1 MKIEYLKLIN
11 YRNYENQIINF
22 DRGMNIVIGN
32 NGEGKTNL
40 LEAIYLLSTTR
51 SHRVDDNRELIR
63 FDSEFGSVEGLIT
76 LNDLLEGIVIF
87 NNQSSRL
94 SVVVHKKG
102 KTLMINNNPVRKNSE
117 FIGKLNAVLFAPD
130 DMNLFDDSP
139 KIRRRLFDIEIG
151 KLYSIYMYSLSNYL
165 KYLKERNNYLKGNV
179 DRLMLETLT
188 EIMYEPQI
196 RIIKERNSFINRVN
210 KYLSIY
216 YSQISG
222 EEHDLKIEYRSVIA
236 EKENEEVMKQQLIKL
251 YENIRERDI
260 YLKQTNTGV
269 HREDYVFYL
278 DGRDVSMYCSQGQ
291 KRTVILALKM
301 AVVQIIYD
309 IRKEYPVL
317 LLDDLFSE
325 LDSNRRYNV
334 LKMLPSSIQTI
345 ITTTDAREAELI
357 RDKNVNFINIEKG
370 MMENA

>member
-1 MKIEYLKLIN
+1 MYVSSIRLRN

-63 FDSEFGSVEGLIT
+63 FDSEFGSAEG
-76 LNDLLEGIVIF
+76 NVVF

-278 DGRDVSMYCSQGQ
+278 DERDVSMYCSQGQ

>member
-1 MKIEYLKLIN
+1 MYVSSIRLRN
-11 YRNYENQIINF
+11 YRNYENQIIDF
-22 DRGMNIVIGN
+22 DKGMNIVIGN

-40 LEAIYLLSTTR
+40 LESIYLLSTTR
-51 SHRVDDNRELIR
+51 SHRVDDNKELIR
-63 FDSEFGSVEGLIT
+63 FDCEFGNVEG
-76 LNDLLEGIVIF
+76 NVVI
-87 NNQSSRL
+87 NNQNSKL
-94 SVVVHKKG
+94 SVVVQKKG

-139 KIRRRLFDIEIG
+139 RIRRRLFDIEIG
-151 KLYSIYMYSLSNYL
+151 KLYPVYMYSLSNYL

-196 RIIKERNSFINRVN
+196 MIIKERSKFINHVN
-210 KYLSIY
+210 RYLSY
-216 YSQISG
+216 YYNQISG
-222 EEHDLKIEYRSVIA
+222 EKHELNIEYRSVIN
-236 EKENEEVMKQQLIKL
+236 EKENEDVMKEQLTKL

-260 YLKQTNTGV
+260 YLKQTNSGV

-278 DGRDVSMYCSQGQ
+278 DGKDVSMYCSQGQ

-301 AVVQIIYD
+301 SIVQIIYD

-334 LKMLPSSIQTI
+334 LKMLPASVQTI

-357 RDKNVNFINIEKG
+357 RDKNVNFISIEKG

>member
-1 MKIEYLKLIN
+1 MYVSSIRLRN

-22 DRGMNIVIGN
+22 DKGMNIVIGN

-40 LEAIYLLSTTR
+40 LESIYLLSTTR
-51 SHRVDDNRELIR
+51 SHR
-63 FDSEFGSVEGLIT
+63 SVEG
-76 LNDLLEGIVIF
+76 NVIF
-87 NNQSSRL
+87 NNQSSKI

-151 KLYSIYMYSLSNYL
+151 KLYSVYMYSLSNYL

-196 RIIKERNSFINRVN
+196 QIIKERNNFINRVN
-210 KYLSIY
+210 RYLSIY

-222 EEHDLKIEYRSVIA
+222 EEHDLKIEYRSVIT
-236 EKENEEVMKQQLIKL
+236 EKENEEVMKQQLTRL

-260 YLKQTNTGV
+260 YLKQTNTGI
-269 HREDYVFYL
+269 HREDYEFYL
-278 DGRDVSMYCSQGQ
+278 DERDVSMYCSQGQ

>member
-1 MKIEYLKLIN
+1 MYVSSIRLRN
-11 YRNYENQIINF
+11 YRNYENQIISF
-22 DRGMNIVIGN
+22 DKGMNIVIGN

-40 LEAIYLLSTTR
+40 LESIYLLSTTR
-51 SHRVDDNRELIR
+51 SHRIDDNKELIR
-63 FDSEFGSVEGLIT
+63 FDCEFGSVEG
-76 LNDLLEGIVIF
+76 NVIF
-87 NNQSSRL
+87 NNQSSKI

-151 KLYSIYMYSLSNYL
+151 KLYSVYMYSLSNYL

-196 RIIKERNSFINRVN
+196 QIIKERNNFINRVN
-210 KYLSIY
+210 RYLSIY

-222 EEHDLKIEYRSVIA
+222 EEHDLKIEYRSVIT
-236 EKENEEVMKQQLIKL
+236 EKENEEVMKQQLTRL

-260 YLKQTNTGV
+260 YLKQTNTGI

-301 AVVQIIYD
+301 AVMQIIYD

>member
-1 MKIEYLKLIN
+1 MYVSSIRLRN

-63 FDSEFGSVEGLIT
+63 FDSEFGSVEG
-76 LNDLLEGIVIF
+76 NVIF

-196 RIIKERNSFINRVN
+196 QIIKERNNFINRIN

-222 EEHDLKIEYRSVIA
+222 EEHDLKIEYRSVIT
-236 EKENEEVMKQQLIKL
+236 EKENEEVMKQQLTRL

-278 DGRDVSMYCSQGQ
+278 DERDVSMYCSQGQ

-357 RDKNVNFINIEKG
+357 RDKIVNFINIEKG

>member
-1 MKIEYLKLIN
+1 MYISSIRLRN
-11 YRNYENQIINF
+11 YRNYENQIIRF
-22 DRGMNIVIGN
+22 DKGMNIIIGN

-40 LEAIYLLSTTR
+40 LESIYLLSTTR

-63 FDSEFGSVEGLIT
+63 FDSEFGSVEGNVV
-76 LNDLLEGIVIF
+76 LN
-87 NNQSSRL
+87 SRNFRI

-151 KLYSIYMYSLSNYL
+151 KLYSVYMYSLSNYL

-196 RIIKERNSFINRVN
+196 QIIKERNVFINRIN
-210 KYLSIY
+210 KYLAIY

-222 EEHDLKIEYRSVIA
+222 EEHDLRIEYRSVIL
-236 EKENEEVMKQQLIKL
+236 EKENEELMKQQLEKL

-260 YLKQTNTGV
+260 YLKQTNTGI

-278 DGRDVSMYCSQGQ
+278 DDRDVSMYCSQGQ

-325 LDSNRRYNV
+325 LDSTRRYNV

>member
-1 MKIEYLKLIN
+1 MYVSSIRLRN

-22 DRGMNIVIGN
+22 DKGMNIVIGN

-40 LEAIYLLSTTR
+40 LESIYLLSTTR
-51 SHRVDDNRELIR
+51 SHRIDDNKELIR
-63 FDSEFGSVEGLIT
+63 FECEFGSVEG
-76 LNDLLEGIVIF
+76 NVIF
-87 NNQSSRL
+87 NNQSSRI

-151 KLYSIYMYSLSNYL
+151 KLYSVYMYSLSNYL

-196 RIIKERNSFINRVN
+196 QIIKERNNFINRVN
-210 KYLSIY
+210 RYLSIY

-222 EEHDLKIEYRSVIA
+222 EEHDLKIEYRSVIT
-236 EKENEEVMKQQLIKL
+236 EKENDEVMKQQLIRL

-260 YLKQTNTGV
+260 YLKQTNTGI

>member
-1 MKIEYLKLIN
+1 MYVSSIRLRN

-22 DRGMNIVIGN
+22 DKGMNIVIGN

-40 LEAIYLLSTTR
+40 LESIYLLSTTR
-51 SHRVDDNRELIR
+51 SHRIDDNKELIR
-63 FDSEFGSVEGLIT
+63 FDCEFGSVEG
-76 LNDLLEGIVIF
+76 NVIF
-87 NNQSSRL
+87 NNQSSKI

-151 KLYSIYMYSLSNYL
+151 KIYSVYMYSLSNYL

-196 RIIKERNSFINRVN
+196 QIIKERNNFINRVN

-222 EEHDLKIEYRSVIA
+222 EEHDLKIEYRSVIT
-236 EKENEEVMKQQLIKL
+236 EKENEEVMKQQLTRL

-260 YLKQTNTGV
+260 YLKQTNTGI

>member
-1 MKIEYLKLIN
+1 MYVSSIRLRN

-63 FDSEFGSVEGLIT
+63 FDSEFGSVEG
-76 LNDLLEGIVIF
+76 NVIF

-357 RDKNVNFINIEKG
+357 RDKIVNFINIEKG

>member
-1 MKIEYLKLIN
+1 MYVSSIRLRN
-11 YRNYENQIINF
+11 YRNYENQIISF
-22 DRGMNIVIGN
+22 DKGMNIVIGN

-40 LEAIYLLSTTR
+40 LESIYLLSTTR
-51 SHRVDDNRELIR
+51 SHRIDDNKELIR
-63 FDSEFGSVEGLIT
+63 FDCEFGSVEG
-76 LNDLLEGIVIF
+76 NVIF
-87 NNQSSRL
+87 NNQSSKI

-151 KLYSIYMYSLSNYL
+151 KLYSVYMYSLSNYL

-196 RIIKERNSFINRVN
+196 QIIKERNNFINRVN
-210 KYLSIY
+210 RYLSIY

-222 EEHDLKIEYRSVIA
+222 EEHDLKIEYRSVIT
-236 EKENEEVMKQQLIKL
+236 EKENEEVMKQQLTRL

-260 YLKQTNTGV
+260 YLKQTNTGI

>member
-1 MKIEYLKLIN
+1 MYVSSIRLRN

-22 DRGMNIVIGN
+22 DKGMNIVIGN

-40 LEAIYLLSTTR
+40 LESIYLLSTTR
-51 SHRVDDNRELIR
+51 SHRIDDNKELIR
-63 FDSEFGSVEGLIT
+63 FDCEFGSVEG
-76 LNDLLEGIVIF
+76 NVIF
-87 NNQSSRL
+87 NNQSSKI

-151 KLYSIYMYSLSNYL
+151 KLYSVYMYSLSNYL

-179 DRLMLETLT
+179 NRLMLETLT

-196 RIIKERNSFINRVN
+196 QIIKERNNFINRVN
-210 KYLSIY
+210 RYLSIY

-222 EEHDLKIEYRSVIA
+222 ENHDLKIEYRSVIT
-236 EKENEEVMKQQLIKL
+236 EKENEEVMKQQLTRL

-260 YLKQTNTGV
+260 YLKQTNTGI

>member
-1 MKIEYLKLIN
+1 MYISSIRLRN
-11 YRNYENQIINF
+11 YRNYENQIIRF
-22 DRGMNIVIGN
+22 DKGMNIIIGN

-40 LEAIYLLSTTR
+40 LESIYLLSTTR
-51 SHRVDDNRELIR
+51 SHRVDENRELIR
-63 FDSEFGSVEGLIT
+63 FDSEFGSVEGNVVL
-76 LNDLLEGIVIF
+76 
-87 NNQSSRL
+87 NNQNSKI

-117 FIGKLNAVLFAPD
+117 FIGRLNAVLFAPD

-151 KLYSIYMYSLSNYL
+151 KLYSVYMYSLSNYL

-196 RIIKERNSFINRVN
+196 QIIKERNTFINRVN

-222 EEHDLKIEYRSVIA
+222 EEHDLRIEYRSVIP
-236 EKENEEVMKQQLIKL
+236 EKENEELMKQQLEKL

-260 YLKQTNTGV
+260 YLKQTNTGI

-278 DGRDVSMYCSQGQ
+278 DDRDVSMYCSQGQ

-325 LDSNRRYNV
+325 LDSTRRYNV

>member
-1 MKIEYLKLIN
+1 MYVSSIRLRN

-22 DRGMNIVIGN
+22 DKGMNIVIGN

-40 LEAIYLLSTTR
+40 LESIYLLSTTR
-51 SHRVDDNRELIR
+51 SHRIDDNKELIR
-63 FDSEFGSVEGLIT
+63 FDCEFGSVEG
-76 LNDLLEGIVIF
+76 NVIF
-87 NNQSSRL
+87 NNQSSRI

-151 KLYSIYMYSLSNYL
+151 KLYSVYMYSLSNYL

-196 RIIKERNSFINRVN
+196 QIIKERNNFINRVN

-222 EEHDLKIEYRSVIA
+222 EEHDLKIEYRSVIT
-236 EKENEEVMKQQLIKL
+236 EKENEEVMKQQLTRL

-260 YLKQTNTGV
+260 YLKQTNTGI

>member
-1 MKIEYLKLIN
+1 MYVSSIRLRN

-63 FDSEFGSVEGLIT
+63 FDSEFGSVEG
-76 LNDLLEGIVIF
+76 NVVF

-188 EIMYEPQI
+188 E
-196 RIIKERNSFINRVN
+196 K
-210 KYLSIY
+210 
-216 YSQISG
+216 
-222 EEHDLKIEYRSVIA
+222 DLR
-236 EKENEEVMKQQLIKL
+236 
-251 YENIRERDI
+251 
-260 YLKQTNTGV
+260 
-269 HREDYVFYL
+269 
-278 DGRDVSMYCSQGQ
+278 C
-291 KRTVILALKM
+291 
-301 AVVQIIYD
+301 
-309 IRKEYPVL
+309 
-317 LLDDLFSE
+317 
-325 LDSNRRYNV
+325 
-334 LKMLPSSIQTI
+334 
-345 ITTTDAREAELI
+345 EA
-357 RDKNVNFINIEKG
+357 KV
-370 MMENA
+370 

>member
-1 MKIEYLKLIN
+1 MYVSSIRLRN

-63 FDSEFGSVEGLIT
+63 FDSEFGSAEG
-76 LNDLLEGIVIF
+76 NVVF

-236 EKENEEVMKQQLIKL
+236 EKENEEVMKQQLMKL

-301 AVVQIIYD
+301 AVVQI
-309 IRKEYPVL
+309 
-317 LLDDLFSE
+317 
-325 LDSNRRYNV
+325 RYYCWMICSLN
-334 LKMLPSSIQTI
+334 LTASADTM
-345 ITTTDAREAELI
+345 
-357 RDKNVNFINIEKG
+357 F
-370 MMENA
+370 

>member
-1 MKIEYLKLIN
+1 MYVSSIRLRN

-22 DRGMNIVIGN
+22 DKGMNIVIGN

-40 LEAIYLLSTTR
+40 LESIYLLSTTR
-51 SHRVDDNRELIR
+51 SHRIDDNKELIR
-63 FDSEFGSVEGLIT
+63 FDCEFGSVEG
-76 LNDLLEGIVIF
+76 NVIF
-87 NNQSSRL
+87 NNQSSKI

-151 KLYSIYMYSLSNYL
+151 KLYSVYMYSLSNYL

-196 RIIKERNSFINRVN
+196 QIIKERNNFINRVN
-210 KYLSIY
+210 RYLSIY

-222 EEHDLKIEYRSVIA
+222 EEHDLKIEYRSVIT
-236 EKENEEVMKQQLIKL
+236 EKENEEVMKQQLTRL

-260 YLKQTNTGV
+260 YLKQTNTGI

-278 DGRDVSMYCSQGQ
+278 DGRNVSMYCSQGQ

>member
-1 MKIEYLKLIN
+1 MYVSSIRLRN

-63 FDSEFGSVEGLIT
+63 FDSEFGSAEG
-76 LNDLLEGIVIF
+76 NVVF

-102 KTLMINNNPVRKNSE
+102 KTLMINNSPVRKNSE

-179 DRLMLETLT
+179 DRLMLRIHVVRNISIPALT
-188 EIMYEPQI
+188 GI
-196 RIIKERNSFINRVN
+196 
-210 KYLSIY
+210 
-216 YSQISG
+216 
-222 EEHDLKIEYRSVIA
+222 
-236 EKENEEVMKQQLIKL
+236 
-251 YENIRERDI
+251 
-260 YLKQTNTGV
+260 
-269 HREDYVFYL
+269 
-278 DGRDVSMYCSQGQ
+278 GRGPLFRAGWGCYFRFRGM
-291 KRTVILALKM
+291 L
-301 AVVQIIYD
+301 
-309 IRKEYPVL
+309 VL
-317 LLDDLFSE
+317 
-325 LDSNRRYNV
+325 
-334 LKMLPSSIQTI
+334 
-345 ITTTDAREAELI
+345 
-357 RDKNVNFINIEKG
+357 
-370 MMENA
+370 